1 MVEAGLRSSKV
12 ADTLRL
18 DMARGQFLVPG
29 RRRTEP
35 SRERRLRKD
44 STPAE
49 KVLWTIL
56 RDRRLGQLKFRR
68 QSAIGIFVADFYCH
82 ALKLIVELDG
92 EVHDDPK
99 QVKHDANRDVYLRSL
114 GCTVLRFPNSE
125 IFENRESVLVRILEA
140 ANHLQDSS
148 SPLPSV

>member
-1 MVEAGLRSSKV
+1 LA
-12 ADTLRL
+12 
-18 DMARGQFLVPG
+18 PG

-35 SRERRLRKD
+35 SRERRLRQD

-56 RDRRLGQLKFRR
+56 RDRRLGQIKFRR

-99 QVKHDANRDVYLRSL
+99 QAKHDENRDFYLRSL
-114 GCTVLRFPNSE
+114 GCTVLRFPNHD
-125 IFENRESVLVRILEA
+125 IFDHREAVLIRILEA
-140 ANHLQDSS
+140 AAHLQSS
-148 SPLPSV
+148 GSPLPIA